1 MINKNRLIRTF
12 KELVRIDSPPL
23 KERAAFNYVKK
34 QLRSMGITSRE
45 TGRPRGGEVG
55 SLIAYLAGKGNNR
68 HCIMLNAHID
78 TVAPGHNIRPITR
91 GGYIQTNG
99 STILGADNKAGV
111 AAILEVLRSIK
122 QEKLD
127 HPPLLLIFTVA
138 EEIGLVGAKVLP
150 DQVMKADFGL
160 TLDGGDIDTIINQ
173 APSQYNLTA
182 RIIGKAAHA
191 GIHPEQGVNAIKVA
205 SEAIAK
211 MRLGRIDSET
221 TANIGVIAGGTA
233 TNIIPEEVELK
244 GEARSHNMKKL
255 DRQVAHMEK
264 TLLAA
269 CHKYKARVKLK
280 VERVYRSFSINRKSR
295 LMELVISGMKK
306 NGLKPVIKKTG
317 GGSDANIFNEWGI
330 PTLILGVGADHVHTN
345 RERIRID
352 DLVAGTETVMNILK
366 EAVQWTNSKKK
377 R

>member
-1 MINKNRLIRTF
+1 MINKRRLISTF

-23 KERAAFNYVKK
+23 KERGAFNYVKK
-34 QLRSMGITSRE
+34 QLRAMGIASRE
-45 TGRPRGGEVG
+45 AGRPRGGEVG
-55 SLIAYLAGKGNNR
+55 SLIAYLPGKGSNR

-78 TVAPGHNIRPITR
+78 TVAPGTNIRPIIR
-91 GGYIQTNG
+91 DGYIQTDG

-111 AAILEVLRSIK
+111 AAILEVVRSIK
-122 QEKLD
+122 QAKID

-160 TLDGGDIDTIINQ
+160 TLDGGDIDTVINQ
-173 APSQYNLTA
+173 APSQYSLSA

-205 SEAIAK
+205 SEAITK
-211 MRLGRIDSET
+211 MRLGRLDGET
-221 TANIGVIAGGTA
+221 TANIGVISGGTA
-233 TNIIPEEVELK
+233 TNIVPEEVELK
-244 GEARSHNMKKL
+244 GEARSHDPKKL

-264 TLLAA
+264 TLLSA
-269 CHKYKARVKLK
+269 CHKHKARVKLK
-280 VERVYRSFSINRKSR
+280 VERVYRSFLINPRSR
-295 LMELVISGMKK
+295 LMELVLSGMEN
-306 NGLKPVIKKTG
+306 NGIKPVVKKTG

-345 RERIRID
+345 RERIKIA
-352 DLVAGTETVMNILK
+352 DLVAGTQTVLNILK
-366 EAVQWTNSKKK
+366 EAVAWTNSKKK